1 MLEARR
7 DGVVVVLAPQL
18 LLGLVAAVVVV
29 VLAPQ
34 LLPQLLFGL
43 AAVAVVVVVEVLAVA
58 ASALEV
64 FVVPPI

>member
-18 LLGLVAAVVVV
+18 LLGLVAVVVV